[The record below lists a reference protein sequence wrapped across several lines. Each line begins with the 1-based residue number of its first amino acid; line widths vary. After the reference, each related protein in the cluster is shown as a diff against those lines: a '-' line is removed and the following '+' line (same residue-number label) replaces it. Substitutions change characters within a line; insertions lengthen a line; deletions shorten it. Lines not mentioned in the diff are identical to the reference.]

1 MIYENEL
8 ICIEL
13 EKSEIPWVK
22 VFTKKRIQR
31 D

>member
-22 VFTKKRIQR
+22 VFTKKIQR